1 MQTGALCKLHALRT
15 LQMSV
20 YPEVKKFNI
29 PKLLQYNS
37 GLRNLEIE
45 VEKETTLEKEMDG
58 FLPFK
63 LNNITFSGQGLKV
76 LDNDLLD
83 VSKEIFI
90 LK

>member
-1 MQTGALCKLHALRT
+1 
-15 LQMSV
+15 MSV

-29 PKLLQYNS
+29 PRLLQYNN
-37 GLRNLEIE
+37 GLRDLEVL
-45 VEKETTLEKEMDG
+45 VEKETTLHKEMEG

-83 VSKEIFI
+83 VSMLLFIFI
-90 LK
+90 LALVSVFKIIEGIF